1 MKTLKDIICEK
12 LVINKDSQLKHTFY
26 EFTKFPEGN
35 KILTICGF
43 NNSDN
48 KPDKEMITAIREAL
62 FDIKQKLNEEIYAL
76 VNQDTYNLLNKKYN
90 IKQYKNFIIIDDQN
104 YDKFYDD
111 RFNYIVN
118 DYTITADYHIYAYDY
133 FNNEKY
139 EDNKILYCDT
149 RNPDENISIF
159 FIKKQIK

>member
-12 LVINKDSQLKHTFY
+12 LVINKDSKLKHTFY
-26 EFTKFPEGN
+26 EFTKFPEEN

-48 KPDKEMITAIREAL
+48 KPDKEITTTIKEAL
-62 FDIKQKLNEEIYAL
+62 FDIKQKLNEEICAL

-90 IKQYKNFIIIDDQN
+90 VKQYKNFIIIDDQK

-111 RFNYIVN
+111 RFINIVN
-118 DYTITADYHIYAYDY
+118 DYTIAADYHIYAYDY
-133 FNNEKY
+133 FNKY

>member
-26 EFTKFPEGN
+26 EFTKFPEIN

-48 KPDKEMITAIREAL
+48 KPDKEIITAIREAL

-76 VNQDTYNLLNKKYN
+76 VNQDIYNLLNKKYN
-90 IKQYKNFIIIDDQN
+90 AKQYKNFIIIDDQK

-111 RFNYIVN
+111 RFINIVN
-118 DYTITADYHIYAYDY
+118 DYTIAADYHILAYDY
-133 FNNEKY
+133 FNKY
-139 EDNKILYCDT
+139 ENNKILYSDR

>member
-1 MKTLKDIICEK
+1 MKQLNLYVQEK
-12 LVINKDSQLKHTFY
+12 LIIDKTIVKQKQDDFY
-26 EFTKFPEGN
+26 YFTKFPEVN

-48 KPDKEMITAIREAL
+48 KPDKEMTTTVREAL

-90 IKQYKNFIIIDDQN
+90 VKQYKNFIIIDDQK

-111 RFNYIVN
+111 RYIN
-118 DYTITADYHIYAYDY
+118 IIDDYTIAADYHIYTYNY
-133 FNNEKY
+133 LNKY
-139 EDNKILYCDT
+139 EDNKILYWDT
-149 RNPDENISIF
+149 RNPDEEINIF
-159 FIKKQIK
+159 FIKK